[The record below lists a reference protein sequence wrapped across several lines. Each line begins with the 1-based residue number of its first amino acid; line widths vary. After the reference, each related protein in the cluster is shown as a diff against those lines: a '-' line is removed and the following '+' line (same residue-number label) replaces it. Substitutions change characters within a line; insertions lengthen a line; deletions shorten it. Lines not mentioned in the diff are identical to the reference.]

1 MAQWW
6 ECSPASAYQCGPG
19 SNPGVDAICDYVIC
33 EFVVGS
39 VSFAPRA
46 FSPGTP
52 VFPLLKNLYFQ
63 IPIRPGIW
71 WTKNH
76 FVDVLSPNHYLFIF
90 YLKFDRHPSKLI
102 NTNRQSSK
110 LPRHWDNLFCEVL
123 KGRFGRGVPSRR
135 AFKPWPRLKTKIVH
149 FATLFKEKRPYF

>member
-1 MAQWW
+1 MEATLCLFQ
-6 ECSPASAYQCGPG
+6 ELKK
-19 SNPGVDAICDYVIC
+19 DYSHNKRYSTFLVLCAFNISTSLPPMWTKFKFRRPRHMWV

-110 LPRHWDNLFCEVL
+110 LPRH
-123 KGRFGRGVPSRR
+123 
-135 AFKPWPRLKTKIVH
+135 
-149 FATLFKEKRPYF
+149 